1 MLLKAICTP
10 DVVCCGPATTIQAAA
25 VLMRAKHTGD
35 LVVVNDPDEER
46 IPLGIITDRDIVV
59 DVLAAGLNPATTTVT
74 AILHPPVVVANEN
87 EDTSEALQR
96 MRTHGVRRLP
106 VVGLEGRLVGI
117 LTLDDILDLV
127 AADLTAIVDLVA
139 RQQDREHRSRR

>member
-25 VLMRAKHTGD
+25 ALMRAKHTGD
-35 LVVVNDPDEER
+35 IVVVDDPDEER

-59 DVLAAGLNPATTTVT
+59 DVLAAGLSPGATTVSS
-74 AILHPPVVVANEN
+74 ILHPPVVVANEN
-87 EDTSEALQR
+87 EDASEALQR
-96 MRTHGVRRLP
+96 MRVHGVRRLP

-117 LTLDDILDLV
+117 LTLDDVLDLV
-127 AADLTAIVDLVA
+127 AADLNAIVDLVA